1 MIPTLTHVTAGS
13 GLALPEYVQLASQ
26 ASFVGVEYSIEEA
39 AKLVARTSFED
50 VAAIF
55 ESNNVLPVVFGL
67 PVEWRKD
74 EATFQSDLERLP
86 AFAKLAQD
94 LSTTRC
100 TTWVLPADGS
110 GANLSRDE
118 YAVQSIARFG
128 AIGRVLEAQGIR
140 LGLEFIGPHHFRAQP
155 ERVWFYDI
163 AGALDAVFKIE
174 DAFQLENI
182 GLLVDSFH
190 WHTSQ
195 ATTMDLASIPLE
207 KIVHVHINDAP
218 KIAVEDVLDGVRLLP
233 GEGSIDL
240 QAFLQTLG
248 AIGYDGPIAVETF
261 SEDLKALAPQDAAQR
276 ASQTTFA
283 ALQKAGIEPLH
294 LV

>member
-1 MIPTLTHVTAGS
+1 MIPTLNSATAGR
-13 GLALPEYVQLASQ
+13 GLALPEYVQLAAQSG
-26 ASFVGVEYSIEEA
+26 FVGVEYSIDEA
-39 AKLVARTSFED
+39 AKLVAQSSFED

-55 ESNNVLPVVFGL
+55 ERNNVLPAVFGL
-67 PVEWRKD
+67 PVEWRRD

-86 AFAKLAQD
+86 ALAKLAQD
-94 LSTTRC
+94 FSTTRC

-110 GANLSRDE
+110 GSNLSRDD
-118 YAVQSIARFG
+118 YAIQSIARFG

-163 AGALDAVFKIE
+163 AGALDTVFKIE

-190 WHTSQ
+190 WHTSE
-195 ATTMDLASIPLE
+195 ATTMDLASIPIE

-218 KIAVEDVLDGVRLLP
+218 NVAVADQRDQVRLLP
-233 GEGSIDL
+233 GAGVIDL
-240 QAFLQTLG
+240 KAFLQTLA

-261 SEDLKALAPQDAAQR
+261 CEELKALTPQDAANR
-276 ASQTTFA
+276 AAQATLG
-283 ALQKAGIEPLH
+283 ALSRAGIEPLR